1 MSREDSALFLLMIDW
16 SKPEFGLP
24 GFERISANA
33 PGSHGSRSPAV
44 QLDQSFGKLNRTM
57 KIENVDGNRE
67 VKMTSIIRRRVRSG
81 CEREFELWTK
91 GIAGACQKF
100 EGYLGTR
107 LIHPTD
113 SSEPYVTILSF
124 DSYQNY
130 RTWIT
135 SDVREGWLKK
145 VEKCTEGV
153 ESIEELSGFDYW
165 LGVETD
171 KARSWPPSFKMIMA
185 AYIAILP
192 LVSFVLPALKPFM
205 PNHPVVSTLL
215 STGVITLLMGYIS
228 LPLVARI
235 FRKWLVT

>member
-1 MSREDSALFLLMIDW
+1 
-16 SKPEFGLP
+16 
-24 GFERISANA
+24 
-33 PGSHGSRSPAV
+33 
-44 QLDQSFGKLNRTM
+44 M
-57 KIENVDGNRE
+57 KIENIDGNRE

-81 CEREFELWTK
+81 CEREFEDWTK

-130 RTWIT
+130 RTWLT
-135 SDVREGWLKK
+135 SDVRKGWLQK
-145 VEKCTEGV
+145 VEGCTEGA

-171 KARSWPPSFKMIMA
+171 KVRSWPPSFRMNMA
-185 AYIAILP
+185 AYVAILP
-192 LVSFVLPALKPFM
+192 LVSFVLPALQPFM
-205 PNHPVVSTLL
+205 PDNPVISTLL
-215 STGVITLLMGYIS
+215 STAIITLLMGYIS